1 MKKKISVVCFLLV
14 CTAIIGAAIYAGEK
28 HHGNCRECK
37 LAIGKHD
44 NESNKFA
51 AAWK

>member
-1 MKKKISVVCFLLV
+1 MKKKIGIIIYLFVCPV
-14 CTAIIGAAIYAGEK
+14 IIATAIYAGEK
-28 HHGNCRECK
+28 YHNNCRECK